1 MPCFEQLFGHV
12 FSEQSMPLNPSAHL
26 HVPSTQKPFS
36 HGFKHSLFSQLF
48 PFFRALILF
57 PKRIRHFRP
66 REGHARF
73 LTTEHRKYKFHLC
86 NCPSRCNRRS
96 RRESRTLDLSRS
108 ARRFSGDICMRLR
121 RIRLDYCNF

>member
-1 MPCFEQLFGHV
+1 MFGAIIRACFFRTVDAAESRCALARSINAKAV
-12 FSEQSMPLNPSAHL
+12 FTRFQA
-26 HVPSTQKPFS
+26 F
-36 HGFKHSLFSQLF
+36 SLFATFS
-48 PFFRALILF
+48 FFRALILF
-57 PKRIRHFRP
+57 LKRILHFRP
-66 REGHARF
+66 KEGHARF

-121 RIRLDYCNF
+121 RTRLDYCNF